1 MKIVAAVIG
10 FGIGKKHVDAIDSHK
25 YSKVKTICEKNKQKV
40 LQLKKKYRSK
50 IIVTNEDKMFKDK
63 SINLVSIASYDEYHY
78 NQILKCIKYNKHII
92 VEKPMCLNE
101 KQLIDIKKKL
111 KKKRKLRFFP
121 TLCYG

>member
-1 MKIVAAVIG
+1 
-10 FGIGKKHVDAIDSHK
+10 
-25 YSKVKTICEKNKQKV
+25 
-40 LQLKKKYRSK
+40 
-50 IIVTNEDKMFKDK
+50 MFKDK

-78 NQILKCIKYNKHII
+78 NQILKCIKYINNI

>member
-1 MKIVAAVIG
+1 MIVTNTQ
-10 FGIGKKHVDAIDSHK
+10 KLKL
-25 YSKVKTICEKNKQKV
+25 YEKNKQKV

-101 KQLIDIKKKL
+101 KTID
-111 KKKRKLRFFP
+111 R
-121 TLCYG
+121 Y

>member
-1 MKIVAAVIG
+1 MKKI
-10 FGIGKKHVDAIDSHK
+10 
-25 YSKVKTICEKNKQKV
+25 NKKV

-92 VEKPMCLNE
+92 VEKTHVF
-101 KQLIDIKKKL
+101 
-111 KKKRKLRFFP
+111 KRKTIDR
-121 TLCYG
+121 Y